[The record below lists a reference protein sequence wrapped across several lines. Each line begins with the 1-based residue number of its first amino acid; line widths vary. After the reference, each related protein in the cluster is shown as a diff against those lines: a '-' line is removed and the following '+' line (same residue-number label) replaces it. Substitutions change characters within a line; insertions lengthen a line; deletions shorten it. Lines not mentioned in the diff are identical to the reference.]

1 VAWRPDWVVAWPGE
15 ATTDSGSDATPDP
28 RAGGPLKA
36 SCASAGFAGRLCW
49 AAPGRIHL
57 GSVGPMLLSFGG
69 HAPLGGACLRQRG
82 GGWVNPCIPRE
93 FVLQASA
100 LMRVGCGLAVRVGRR
115 RARGRR
121 PTLAATPR
129 PTHVHAEPLKTI
141 CASVGFAGGWCWG
154 GAWAD
159 SLGEGGLNAPSL
171 GGHAPL
177 GGACLRR
184 RGGGRIRTRIF
195 HSLCSG
201 TLRARA
207 SDVAWR
213 SQWVLA
219 WPGEVT
225 TDSGSG
231 ATPDPH
237 AGKAFETIVGQRL
250 SLRSCIMLSPMLK
263 QDAVQPVTV
272 EMSIPSAIH
281 SGSYYTG
288 CALKRCPATERRNR
302 GR

>member
-1 VAWRPDWVVAWPGE
+1 MHPARISFASFRTHVGRMWRGGQGG
-15 ATTDSGSDATPDP
+15 SSQGQGGSDRLWQRR
-28 RAGGPLKA
+28 RARPTCAQSLGKTI
-36 SCASAGFAGRLCW
+36 CASAGFAGR
-49 AAPGRIHL
+49 
-57 GSVGPMLLSFGG
+57 
-69 HAPLGGACLRQRG
+69 
-82 GGWVNPCIPRE
+82 
-93 FVLQASA
+93 
-100 LMRVGCGLAVRVGRR
+100 
-115 RARGRR
+115 
-121 PTLAATPR
+121 
-129 PTHVHAEPLKTI
+129 
-141 CASVGFAGGWCWG
+141 WCWG

-177 GGACLRR
+177 GGASLRR

-207 SDVAWR
+207 SDVARR
-213 SQWVLA
+213 SQWVVA
-219 WPGEVT
+219 WPGGVT